1 MIPYAWSWF
10 WSWLFSLCRF
20 SPMSLA
26 EWDGYY
32 FQGKHTPE
40 HFSWVLFL
48 TSIWLLRTSGQTVAS
63 GQRPPL
69 ILILLP
75 NQPTNQQMVTFARFL
90 THCQCPHSYH
100 SCLWWG
106 LENVH
111 ILQIDRDF
119 HISYTLLLSQR
130 GNGAWN
136 VSLFLGFVWHRLN
149 NAQRHFWIIS
159 CGSRNL
165 VRNRPLLVQ
174 MLRSSQLTIHCE

>member
-1 MIPYAWSWF
+1 MRGLGFDLDSFPCVGFRRWVWLSGMDIIFKENTPQSIFHECYSSLPYGCSELLVKQWHKDSV
-10 WSWLFSLCRF
+10 LHLSL
-20 SPMSLA
+20 SPS
-26 EWDGYY
+26 
-32 FQGKHTPE
+32 Q
-40 HFSWVLFL
+40 
-48 TSIWLLRTSGQTVAS
+48 
-63 GQRPPL
+63 
-69 ILILLP
+69 
-75 NQPTNQQMVTFARFL
+75 TNQQMATFASFL
-90 THCQCPHSYH
+90 THCQCPQSCH

-111 ILQIDRDF
+111 ILQTDRDF
-119 HISYTLLLSQR
+119 HISYTLLLSQK

>member
-1 MIPYAWSWF
+1 MRGLGFDLDRFPCVGFRRWVWLSGILFSRKTHPRAFLMSAIPHFHMAAQNF
-10 WSWLFSLCRF
+10 WSNSGIRTAS
-20 SPMSLA
+20 SP
-26 EWDGYY
+26 YPY
-32 FQGKHTPE
+32 
-40 HFSWVLFL
+40 
-48 TSIWLLRTSGQTVAS
+48 
-63 GQRPPL
+63 PP
-69 ILILLP
+69 P
-75 NQPTNQQMVTFARFL
+75 KPTNRWRLSPASSHTASA
-90 THCQCPHSYH
+90 HNH

-111 ILQIDRDF
+111 ILQIDWDL
-119 HISYTLLLSQR
+119 HISYTLLLSQK

>member
-1 MIPYAWSWF
+1 
-10 WSWLFSLCRF
+10 
-20 SPMSLA
+20 MSLA

-63 GQRPPL
+63 EQRPPP
-69 ILILLP
+69 ILIPLP
-75 NQPTNQQMVTFARFL
+75 NQPTDGDFRQLPHTLPVPTILSLLPLMRIRECTYPSNRSRFSHFLHIITVTK
-90 THCQCPHSYH
+90 
-100 SCLWWG
+100 
-106 LENVH
+106 
-111 ILQIDRDF
+111 
-119 HISYTLLLSQR
+119 